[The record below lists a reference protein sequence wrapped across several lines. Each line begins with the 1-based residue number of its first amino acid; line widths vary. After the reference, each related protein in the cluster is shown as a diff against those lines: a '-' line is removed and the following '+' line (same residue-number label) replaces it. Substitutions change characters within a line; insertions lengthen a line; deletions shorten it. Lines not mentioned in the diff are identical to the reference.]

1 MNEDISFFIIRERK
15 NSERKKTTHFLT
27 DGNIYMKKIAL

>member
-15 NSERKKTTHFLT
+15 KTTHFLT
-27 DGNIYMKKIAL
+27 DGNSYMKKFAL